1 MFVLPRSE
9 LSAYRK
15 HRQSIF
21 HWNKLAAAQGPDD
34 KASCLAQV
42 FQAQAVDLIR
52 QLPLPND
59 LTRQIVAWTS
69 ERFVAW
75 ALLAASPILLI
86 IGSLVKGI

>member
-1 MFVLPRSE
+1 MATV
-9 LSAYRK
+9 
-15 HRQSIF
+15 I
-21 HWNKLAAAQGPDD
+21 LAVGLMIVG
-34 KASCLAQV
+34 LALV
-42 FQAQAVDLIR
+42 FFQAQAVDLIR

>member
-1 MFVLPRSE
+1 M
-9 LSAYRK
+9 LSPSRPKMATV
-15 HRQSIF
+15 I
-21 HWNKLAAAQGPDD
+21 LAVGLMIVG
-34 KASCLAQV
+34 LALAF

>member
-1 MFVLPRSE
+1 MATVVLAVG
-9 LSAYRK
+9 LM
-15 HRQSIF
+15 IVG
-21 HWNKLAAAQGPDD
+21 LA
-34 KASCLAQV
+34 LAF

-59 LTRQIVAWTS
+59 LTRQIVSYAG

>member
-1 MFVLPRSE
+1 MATVVLAVG
-9 LSAYRK
+9 LMVVG
-15 HRQSIF
+15 
-21 HWNKLAAAQGPDD
+21 LA
-34 KASCLAQV
+34 LA
-42 FQAQAVDLIR
+42 FLQAQAVDLIR

-59 LTRQIVAWTS
+59 VTRQVVQWAS

>member
-1 MFVLPRSE
+1 MSTVVLAVG
-9 LSAYRK
+9 LM
-15 HRQSIF
+15 IVG
-21 HWNKLAAAQGPDD
+21 LA
-34 KASCLAQV
+34 LAF

-59 LTRQIVAWTS
+59 ITKLAVSWAT

-86 IGSLVKGI
+86 VGSLVKGI

>member
-1 MFVLPRSE
+1 M
-9 LSAYRK
+9 LSPSRPKMATV
-15 HRQSIF
+15 I
-21 HWNKLAAAQGPDD
+21 LAVGLMIVG
-34 KASCLAQV
+34 LALV
-42 FQAQAVDLIR
+42 FFQAQAVDLIR

>member
-1 MFVLPRSE
+1 MATV
-9 LSAYRK
+9 
-15 HRQSIF
+15 I
-21 HWNKLAAAQGPDD
+21 LAVGLMVVG
-34 KASCLAQV
+34 LAMAF

-59 LTRQIVAWTS
+59 LTRQIVSWAS

-86 IGSLVKGI
+86 VGSLVKGI